1 MRRTPAL
8 IVGGGPAGSA
18 AAITLARGGV
28 RPVVLERHAAADA
41 ICGGFVSWRT
51 LERLATL
58 GVDPATLG
66 GDPID
71 TVALFA
77 GRHRRTAPLPGGG
90 MGVSRR
96 RLDGL
101 LRDAAVRAGAAVETG
116 VMVRTLENGVARL
129 ADGGDMAGDAIFL
142 ATGKHDLRGSARPAG
157 ARGEDPT
164 LGLRVRLSPSAA
176 NRAAMAGRV
185 ELHLFDRGYVG
196 LVLQEDGSANLC
208 LAVHRSRLNEAG
220 SPAALLAELAHEAPV
235 LAERLADLAAD
246 PPVDAIANVPYGW
259 RARTTEHGLY
269 RLGDQAGVIPS
280 LAGEGMG
287 IAIASGIGAGQARLR
302 GEGAPDW
309 QARFARRIAAPIA
322 IAGAARRLAESRRAA
337 RFLPVIPTS
346 LVGWVAQVTRVGQ
359 RP

>member
-28 RPVVLERHAAADA
+28 RPLVLERYAAADA

-51 LERLATL
+51 LARLEAL
-58 GVDPATLG
+58 GVDPAALG

-71 TVALFA
+71 RVTLFA

-96 RLDGL
+96 RLDTM
-101 LRDAAVRAGAAVETG
+101 LRAAAARSGAAIEAG
-116 VMVRTLENGVARL
+116 VTVRTIADGIARL
-129 ADGGDMAGDAIFL
+129 ADGADIAGEAIFL
-142 ATGKHDLRGSARPAG
+142 ATGKHDLRGLARPAQ

-164 LGLRVRLSPSAA
+164 LGLRVRLSPSPA
-176 NRAAMAGRV
+176 NRAALAGRV

-196 LVLQEDGSANLC
+196 IVLQEDGSANLC
-208 LAVHRSRLNEAG
+208 LAVHRSRLAAAG
-220 SPAALLAELAHEAPV
+220 SPAALLASLAAEAPV
-235 LAERLADLAAD
+235 LAERLADLD
-246 PPVDAIANVPYGW
+246 DDLPIDAIANVPYGW
-259 RARTTEHGLY
+259 RARGTEPDLY

-287 IAIASGIGAGQARLR
+287 IAVASGVAAADACLAG
-302 GEGAPDW
+302 ESAPDW
-309 QARFARRIAAPIA
+309 QARFARRLAAPIA
-322 IAGAARRLAESRRAA
+322 IAGAARTLAESRWAAPFVPLLPPGLIGMVARA
-337 RFLPVIPTS
+337 
-346 LVGWVAQVTRVGQ
+346 TRVG
-359 RP
+359 R